1 MKKREKV
8 DFCLLKGLRRGEGPE
23 LRGGGTC
30 PLKSRFFLLTTSLIH
45 YLLIRLILFE
55 SYERR
60 GITNILV
67 AEATLLENINS
78 LKFNLDIKK

>member
-23 LRGGGTC
+23 LC